1 MKVNL
6 DMGIADALYQ
16 PTKLLARKEELKQ
29 KLDDREGK
37 RSKSFFRRVMHEE
50 IKRCSWNFAFKLQF
64 EEKEYE
70 LYAATRSDRDQWVKI
85 LGTVA
90 EMNR

>member
-1 MKVNL
+1 
-6 DMGIADALYQ
+6 
-16 PTKLLARKEELKQ
+16 
-29 KLDDREGK
+29 
-37 RSKSFFRRVMHEE
+37 MHEE